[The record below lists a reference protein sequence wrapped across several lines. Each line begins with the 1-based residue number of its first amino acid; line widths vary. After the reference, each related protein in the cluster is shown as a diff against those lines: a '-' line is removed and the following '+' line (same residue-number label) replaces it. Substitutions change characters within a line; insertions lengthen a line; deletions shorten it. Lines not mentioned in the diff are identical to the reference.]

1 MEQEKGNLSINSE
14 NFLPII
20 KKWLYTDKDIFIRE
34 IVSNGCDAVTKL
46 KKLMIMG
53 EADNIPNDEK
63 FSIHVVCDT
72 ENKIIKVIDNGIGM
86 TADEIK
92 KYINQI
98 AFSGASDFL
107 AKYGEKADE
116 DGNEIIGHFGL
127 GFYSAFMV
135 ADKVEIDTLSYKEGA
150 QSAKW
155 TCSGGIDYEIEPG
168 TREVHGT
175 TITMYLGKDGEEFA
189 DEAVLYEALKKYCEY
204 MPVEIYF
211 DTVDNEDDDA
221 EGAEAENGNDKSM
234 EGANDH
240 KIVTSADELADV
252 IKKKTDEKTG
262 GNAESSA
269 DEPKQAEN
277 EPEQLP
283 LNETNP
289 LWLRKPSD
297 CADEQYKELYH
308 HMFNDSKD
316 PLFWIHLNMD
326 YPFRLKGILYFP
338 RLMSDME
345 AVDGIVKLYSNQVYI
360 ADNIK
365 EVIPEFLLIL
375 KGVIDCPDLPL
386 NVSRSA
392 LQNDGYAAK
401 MSTYISKKVADK
413 INSLFKNDREEYE
426 KVCDDINLFFKYG
439 SMKEEK
445 FYDKI
450 KGSLLYKT
458 TEGKHK
464 TLDEYIN
471 DNKEKNGNKVY
482 YVTDENQ
489 QIQYINLFKSQ
500 GMEAIILPSAID
512 RPFVNYL
519 EYRGENQ
526 FVMER
531 IDSDL
536 SESLKSNNETNDKLN
551 EEFKTLFS
559 GILSKEKLNVK
570 VENLKTDSISAMIL
584 LSERERRLMDML
596 ETYKYDDNLKSL
608 YGNTAVEETLI
619 LNGNNNLVK
628 ALEKLKDISGKEE
641 ETKLICLHIYDLA
654 LMGQKPLTSE
664 QMTAFIER
672 SNILLQKL
680 VATEIK

>member
-1 MEQEKGNLSINSE
+1 MQQEKGNLSINSE

-53 EADNIPNDEK
+53 EADNIPADEK
-63 FSIHVVCDT
+63 FSIHVVCDP
-72 ENKIIKVIDNGIGM
+72 EKKIIQVIDNGIGM

-98 AFSGASDFL
+98 AFSGAADFL
-107 AKYGEKADE
+107 AKYGEKTEDE
-116 DGNEIIGHFGL
+116 NNEIIGHFGL

-135 ADKVEIDTLSYKEGA
+135 ADKVEIDSLSYQEGA
-150 QSAKW
+150 ESAKW
-155 TCSGGIDYEIEPG
+155 ICDGGVDYELEAG
-168 TREVHGT
+168 TREVRGT

-189 DEAVLYEALKKYCEY
+189 DEATLYDALKKYCEY

-211 DTVDNEDDDA
+211 DTADNDEK
-221 EGAEAENGNDKSM
+221 GAEDGDDSSE
-234 EGANDH
+234 EGTA
-240 KIVTSADELADV
+240 KTVTSADELAEV
-252 IKKKTDEKTG
+252 LKKDKDEEDGEDSEEKK
-262 GNAESSA
+262 E
-269 DEPKQAEN
+269 

-289 LWLRKPSD
+289 LWLRKPSECTD
-297 CADEQYKELYH
+297 DQYKELYH
-308 HMFNDSKD
+308 HMFGDMRD

-375 KGVIDCPDLPL
+375 KGVLDCPDLPL

-392 LQNDGYAAK
+392 LQNDGYASQ

-426 KVCDDINLFFKYG
+426 KFCDDINLFFKYG

-458 TEGKHK
+458 TDGKHK
-464 TLDEYIN
+464 TLDEYIE

-482 YVTDENQ
+482 YVNDENQ

-500 GMEAIILPSAID
+500 GMEAIVLPTAID
-512 RPFVNYL
+512 KPFVNYL
-519 EYRGENQ
+519 EYRAEGK
-526 FVMER
+526 FTMER

-536 SESLKSNNETNDKLN
+536 SDTLKGDGETNETLN
-551 EEFKTLFS
+551 SEFKTLFA
-559 GILSKEKLNVK
+559 GILGKDKLNVR
-570 VENLKTDSISAMIL
+570 VENLKSDSISAMIL

-596 ETYKYDDNLKSL
+596 ETYKYDDSLKAL
-608 YGNTAVEETLI
+608 YGNTSVEETLV
-619 LNGNNNLVK
+619 LNGSNKLIK
-628 ALEKLKDISGKEE
+628 TLEELKNIPGKEE
-641 ETKLICLHIYDLA
+641 ETKLICEQVYDLA
-654 LMGQKPLTSE
+654 LMGQKPLSSE
-664 QMTAFIER
+664 QMTSFIER
-672 SNILLQKL
+672 SNILLEKL
-680 VATEIK
+680 AESESK

>member
-46 KKLMIMG
+46 KKLMMMG
-53 EADNIPNDEK
+53 EADNIPADEK
-63 FSIHVVCDT
+63 FSIHVVCDPK
-72 ENKIIKVIDNGIGM
+72 NKIIQVIDNGIGM

-107 AKYGEKADE
+107 AKYGEKSEDE
-116 DGNEIIGHFGL
+116 GNEIIGHFGL

-135 ADKVEIDTLSYKEGA
+135 ADKVEIDSLSYKEGSE
-150 QSAKW
+150 SAKW
-155 TCSGGIDYEIEPG
+155 ICEGGIDYEMEPG
-168 TREVHGT
+168 TRDVHGT

-189 DEAVLYEALKKYCEY
+189 DEATLYEALKKYCEY

-211 DTVDNEDDDA
+211 DTLDEDDEEEKKDDEKDNKKVVVSSA
-221 EGAEAENGNDKSM
+221 E
-234 EGANDH
+234 
-240 KIVTSADELADV
+240 ELADV
-252 IKKKTDEKTG
+252 IKNKEDKDSKDNKDEETDGEASEESEEEK
-262 GNAESSA
+262 
-269 DEPKQAEN
+269 

-289 LWLRKPSD
+289 LWLRKPSE
-297 CADEQYKELYH
+297 CTDEQYKELYH
-308 HMFNDSKD
+308 HMFGYQRD

-375 KGVIDCPDLPL
+375 KGVLDCPDLPL

-401 MSTYISKKVADK
+401 MSTYITKKVADK

-426 KVCDDINLFFKYG
+426 KFCDDINLFLKYG
-439 SMKEEK
+439 SMKEDK

-450 KGSLLYKT
+450 KGSLLFKT
-458 TEGKHK
+458 TDGKHK
-464 TLDEYIN
+464 TLDEYIE
-471 DNKEKNGNKVY
+471 DNKDKNGTKVY
-482 YVTDENQ
+482 YVNDESQ

-500 GMEAIILPSAID
+500 GMEAVILPSAID
-512 RPFVNYL
+512 KPFVNYL
-519 EYRGENQ
+519 EYRAEGK
-526 FVMER
+526 FTMER

-536 SESLKSNNETNDKLN
+536 SDTLKGDGETNETLN
-551 EEFKTLFS
+551 NEFKTLFS

-596 ETYKYDDNLKSL
+596 ETYKYDESLQSL
-608 YGNTAVEETLI
+608 YSNTVVEETLV
-619 LNGNNNLVK
+619 LNGNNKLIK
-628 ALEKLKDISGKEE
+628 TLTELKDKPGKEE
-641 ETKLICLHIYDLA
+641 ETKLICQQVYDLA

-664 QMTAFIER
+664 QMTAFIDR
-672 SNILLQKL
+672 SNLLLEKL
-680 VATEIK
+680 AESEAK

>member
-1 MEQEKGNLSINSE
+1 
-14 NFLPII
+14 
-20 KKWLYTDKDIFIRE
+20 
-34 IVSNGCDAVTKL
+34 
-46 KKLMIMG
+46 
-53 EADNIPNDEK
+53 
-63 FSIHVVCDT
+63 
-72 ENKIIKVIDNGIGM
+72 
-86 TADEIK
+86 
-92 KYINQI
+92 
-98 AFSGASDFL
+98 
-107 AKYGEKADE
+107 
-116 DGNEIIGHFGL
+116 
-127 GFYSAFMV
+127 
-135 ADKVEIDTLSYKEGA
+135 
-150 QSAKW
+150 
-155 TCSGGIDYEIEPG
+155 
-168 TREVHGT
+168 
-175 TITMYLGKDGEEFA
+175 
-189 DEAVLYEALKKYCEY
+189 

-211 DTVDNEDDDA
+211 DTIDNEDDETQGVDV
-221 EGAEAENGNDKSM
+221 ENGSDNHEERADESNRK
-234 EGANDH
+234 
-240 KIVTSADELADV
+240 KVTSADELKDV
-252 IKKKTDEKTG
+252 LEKRADEKK
-262 GNAESSA
+262 AENGETNGEA
-269 DEPKQAEN
+269 DETEDKKE
-277 EPEQLP
+277 EPAQLP

-297 CADEQYKELYH
+297 CSEEQYKELYH
-308 HMFNDSKD
+308 HMFNDPKD

-345 AVDGIVKLYSNQVYI
+345 AVDGIVKLYANQVYI

-426 KVCDDINLFFKYG
+426 KFCDDINLFFKYG

-458 TEGKHK
+458 TDGKHK
-464 TLDEYIN
+464 TLDEYIE

-500 GMEAIILPSAID
+500 GMEAVILPSAID
-512 RPFVNYL
+512 KPFVNYL

-526 FVMER
+526 FTMER

-536 SESLKSNNETNDKLN
+536 SEALKSDSETNETLN
-551 EEFKTLFS
+551 SEFKTLFS
-559 GILSKEKLNVK
+559 GILGKDKLNVK
-570 VENLKTDSISAMIL
+570 VENLKSSTISAMIL

-596 ETYKYDDNLKSL
+596 ETYKYDDNLKTL
-608 YGNTAVEETLI
+608 YGNTAVEETLV
-619 LNGNNNLVK
+619 LNGSNKLIK
-628 ALEKLKDISGKEE
+628 ALEELKNKPGKEE
-641 ETKLICLHIYDLA
+641 ETELICRQVYDLA
-654 LMGQKPLTSE
+654 QMGQKPLTSE

-672 SNILLQKL
+672 SNVLLEKL
-680 VATEIK
+680 TENEIK

>member
-46 KKLMIMG
+46 KKLMLLG
-53 EADNIPNDEK
+53 EADNIPADEK
-63 FSIHVVCDT
+63 FSIRVICDP
-72 ENKIIKVIDNGIGM
+72 ENKVIQVIDNGIGM

-107 AKYGEKADE
+107 AKYGEKSEDE
-116 DGNEIIGHFGL
+116 NNDIIGHFGL

-135 ADKVEIDTLSYKEGA
+135 ADKVEIDSLSYMEGA
-150 QSAKW
+150 ESAKW
-155 TCSGGIDYEIEPG
+155 ICDGGIDYEMSAG
-168 TREVHGT
+168 TRTTHGT
-175 TITMYLGKDGEEFA
+175 TITMYLGEDGKEFA
-189 DEAVLYEALKKYCEY
+189 DEATLYGALKKYCEY

-211 DTVDNEDDDA
+211 DTVDNDDKSE
-221 EGAEAENGNDKSM
+221 EGVENGDDSSE
-234 EGANDH
+234 EGT
-240 KIVTSADELADV
+240 KKTVTSAEELAEVLKNENSEDN
-252 IKKKTDEKTG
+252 ENEG
-262 GNAESSA
+262 GESSE
-269 DEPKQAEN
+269 DKKE

-289 LWLRKPSD
+289 LWLRKPSE
-297 CADEQYKELYH
+297 CTDEQYKELYH
-308 HMFNDSKD
+308 HMFGDMRD

-338 RLMSDME
+338 RLLSDME
-345 AVDGIVKLYSNQVYI
+345 AVDGTVKLYSNQVYI

-375 KGVIDCPDLPL
+375 KGVLDCPDLPL

-392 LQNDGYAAK
+392 LQNDGYASK
-401 MSTYISKKVADK
+401 MSTYITKKVADK
-413 INSLFKNDREEYE
+413 INSLFKNNREEYE
-426 KVCDDINLFFKYG
+426 GFCDDINLFFKYG
-439 SMKEEK
+439 SMKEDN

-464 TLDEYIN
+464 TLDEYIE
-471 DNKEKNGNKVY
+471 DNKEKNGTKVY

-500 GMEAIILPSAID
+500 GMEAIVMPSAID
-512 RPFVNYL
+512 KPFVNYL
-519 EYRGENQ
+519 EYRAEGE
-526 FVMER
+526 FTMER

-536 SESLKSNNETNDKLN
+536 SDTLKGDEEENETLN
-551 EEFKTLFS
+551 SEFKTLFS
-559 GILSKEKLNVK
+559 GILGKDKLNVK

-596 ETYKYDDNLKSL
+596 ETYKDDESLQSL
-608 YGNTAVEETLI
+608 YSNTTVEETLV
-619 LNGNNNLVK
+619 LNGNNKLIK
-628 ALEKLKDISGKEE
+628 SLEELKNIPGKEE
-641 ETKLICLHIYDLA
+641 ETKLICEQVYDLA
-654 LMGQKPLTSE
+654 LMSQKQLTSE
-664 QMTAFIER
+664 QITSFIER
-672 SNILLQKL
+672 SNILLEKL
-680 VATEIK
+680 A

>member
-46 KKLMIMG
+46 KKLMMMG
-53 EADNIPNDEK
+53 EADNIPADEK

-72 ENKIIKVIDNGIGM
+72 ENKVIDNGIGM

-107 AKYGEKADE
+107 AKYGEKAGE

-135 ADKVEIDTLSYKEGA
+135 ADKVEIDTLSYREGS

-155 TCSGGIDYEIEPG
+155 ICSGGIEYEIEQG
-168 TREVHGT
+168 TRDVHGT

-211 DTVDNEDDDA
+211 DTVDNEDDDT
-221 EGAEAENGNDKSM
+221 EGVEAENGNDKSQ
-234 EGANDH
+234 EGADNR

-252 IKKKTDEKTG
+252 IKQESGEKSTEDEQ
-262 GNAESSA
+262 SS
-269 DEPKQAEN
+269 DEEQENN
-277 EPEQLP
+277 EPDQLP

-289 LWLRKPSD
+289 LWLRKPSE
-297 CADEQYKELYH
+297 CTDEQYKELYH

-326 YPFRLKGILYFP
+326 YPFRLKGLLYFP

-375 KGVIDCPDLPL
+375 KGVMDCPDLPL

-426 KVCDDINLFFKYG
+426 KFCDDINLFFKYG

-500 GMEAIILPSAID
+500 GMEAIVLPSAID
-512 RPFVNYL
+512 KPFVNYL

-536 SESLKSNNETNDKLN
+536 SEALKSDTATNDKLN

-559 GILSKEKLNVK
+559 GILSKDKLNVK

-596 ETYKYDDNLKSL
+596 ETYKYDENLKSL
-608 YGNTAVEETLI
+608 YANTAVEETLI
-619 LNGNNNLVK
+619 LNGNNKLVK
-628 ALEKLKDISGKEE
+628 ELEELKNISGKEE
-641 ETKLICLHIYDLA
+641 ETELICRHIYDLA

-672 SNILLQKL
+672 SNIILEKL
-680 VATEIK
+680 VDTQIR